1 MENLLNKIADVFTL
15 ASRGVAPVGCSEN
28 YVFTLKKYALL
39 FLFLSLLFSHAFGE
53 IKNGYEK
60 DVVQMRASLR
70 RYTALLQVNN
80 NLTFYQRRK
89 IKHGIDS
96 LVSNLSNYE
105 LTENLLK
112 QFKDIAPDLYAEI
125 DTLKD
130 INGRNVKVYVKFIP
144 VNGTEIKAWG
154 TTYMSE
160 MTNNKNGF
168 CSEYGMYTVSVKIW
182 IVNKALF
189 VLAHEL
195 GHVRYQVPHFA
206 KYMTYYKNNYMFQ
219 IHPAISL
226 GHNGKDLSGKS
237 AMDYVKR
244 FRKEY
249 VYFLK
254 ARKEKPQTPLILMTK
269 IKKNLTQDG
278 IVL

>member
-1 MENLLNKIADVFTL
+1 MENLLNPIVVVF
-15 ASRGVAPVGCSEN
+15 AHDSREVAPVSCSEN
-28 YVFTLKKYALL
+28 KFFTLKKYVLL
-39 FLFLSLLFSHAFGE
+39 FSFLFLLFNHALGE

-70 RYTALLQVNN
+70 RYSALLHVNN
-80 NLTFYQRRK
+80 NLNPHQRRK
-89 IKHGIDS
+89 IMHGIDS
-96 LVSNLSNYE
+96 LVNNLSNYE

-154 TTYMSE
+154 TTYMNE
-160 MTNNKNGF
+160 MPNNKNVF

-206 KYMTYYKNNYMFQ
+206 KYMAYYKNNYTAQ
-219 IHPAISL
+219 LHPAISL

-237 AMDYVKR
+237 AMNYVKR

-249 VYFLK
+249 INFLK
-254 ARKEKPQTPLILMTK
+254 AKKEKLETPLILMTK
-269 IKKNLTQDG
+269 IKKNLTHEE
-278 IVL
+278 IIL